1 MGIVTASAG
10 TGAQR
15 KGVAIGLPIRHVG
28 REHRRP
34 MPRSLSLPWKKTFR
48 KLPPVI
54 ENALGQLA
62 PGASCVVGC
71 TKVLTEAELAAGL
84 YQHLCIGAMADLSP
98 ELQVLLPSPN
108 VGPASHAN
116 AIPEERPLKD
126 RPKYAKLMHGRA
138 PSWNGERLHRTTFH
152 REVWQRV
159 LIPPALALLGF
170 RALAEP
176 SAEGGVAVQF
186 EVQEALDSADPE
198 FRDKLLRC
206 VNLLQENVGAVG
218 VHPLDP
224 AAAGA
229 VRSRSEDLGWVPL
242 DEAATEAVLA
252 RIAQRSAGQG
262 GEVFRL
268 MRERFHCIRK
278 LEPRRIL
285 HSARG
290 FVGYFLIDYCDN
302 LAVFENLEVDNA
314 LYVVRADANSLRG
327 MTRNELFARV
337 GEDVER
343 IVHTKD
349 WMQQLDNI
357 VRLARDDQNPREG
370 EMI

>member
-1 MGIVTASAG
+1 
-10 TGAQR
+10 
-15 KGVAIGLPIRHVG
+15 
-28 REHRRP
+28 
-34 MPRSLSLPWKKTFR
+34 MPRSSPLPWKKTFR

-54 ENALGQLA
+54 ERALVQLP
-62 PGASCVVGC
+62 PGALCVVGC
-71 TKVLTEAELAAGL
+71 TKVLSEAELAAGT
-84 YQHLCIGAMADLSP
+84 YQHLCIATKADFSP

-108 VGPASHAN
+108 VGPTSHAN

-126 RPKYAKLMHGRA
+126 RPKYTKLMHGRA

-152 REVWQRV
+152 REVWQRELV
-159 LIPPALALLGF
+159 PPAMALLGF
-170 RALAEP
+170 RALASCATE
-176 SAEGGVAVQF
+176 SGITVHFQ
-186 EVQEALDSADPE
+186 VQEAFDPADPQ

-218 VHPLDP
+218 VHSIDKT
-224 AAAGA
+224 GA
-229 VRSRSEDLGWVPL
+229 DALRGLSEDLGWCPL

-252 RIAQRSAGQG
+252 RIAQRSAGRG

-314 LYVVRADANSLRG
+314 LYVVRADANSLRR
-327 MTRNELFARV
+327 MTRRELFARV
-337 GEDVER
+337 GKDVER

-357 VRLARDDQNPREG
+357 VRLARDDQSPRAG

>member
-1 MGIVTASAG
+1 
-10 TGAQR
+10 
-15 KGVAIGLPIRHVG
+15 
-28 REHRRP
+28 
-34 MPRSLSLPWKKTFR
+34 MPRSSPLPWKKTFR

-54 ENALGQLA
+54 ENALVQIT
-62 PGASCVVGC
+62 PGALCVVGC
-71 TKVLTEAELAAGL
+71 TKVLTEGELAAGT
-84 YQHLCIGAMADLSP
+84 YQHLCIATMADLSP

-108 VGPASHAN
+108 VGPTSHAN

-138 PSWNGERLHRTTFH
+138 PSWSGERTHPTRFR
-152 REVWQRV
+152 REVWQRELV
-159 LIPPALALLGF
+159 PPALSLLGF
-170 RALAEP
+170 RALGEPGAE
-176 SAEGGVAVQF
+176 AGVAVHF
-186 EVQEALDSADPE
+186 HVQEPLDPSDPK

-206 VNLLQENVGAVG
+206 VNLLQENLGAVG
-218 VHPLDP
+218 VQLLGHAEADALR
-224 AAAGA
+224 G
-229 VRSRSEDLGWVPL
+229 RSEDIGWVPL

-252 RIAQRSAGQG
+252 RIAQRSGGRG

-314 LYVVRADANSLRG
+314 LYVVRADAASLGR
-327 MTRNELFARV
+327 MTRQELFARV

-343 IVHTKD
+343 IVHTKA
-349 WMQQLDNI
+349 WMPRLDNI
-357 VRLARDDQNPREG
+357 VRLARDDQSPREG

>member
-1 MGIVTASAG
+1 
-10 TGAQR
+10 
-15 KGVAIGLPIRHVG
+15 
-28 REHRRP
+28 
-34 MPRSLSLPWKKTFR
+34 MPRSSSLPWKKTFR

-54 ENALGQLA
+54 ENALVHLP
-62 PGASCVVGC
+62 PGALCVVGC
-71 TKVLTEAELAAGL
+71 TKVLAEAEIAAGL
-84 YQHLCIGAMADLSP
+84 YRHLCIGSMEALSP
-98 ELQVLLPSPN
+98 ETQVLLPSPN
-108 VGPASHAN
+108 VGPTSHAN

-126 RPKYAKLMHGRA
+126 RPKYAKLMHGKA
-138 PSWNGERLHRTTFH
+138 PSWRGEKKHRTTFR
-152 REVWQRV
+152 REVWQRE
-159 LIPPALALLGF
+159 LLPPAMALLGF
-170 RALAEP
+170 RALPRPGSEA
-176 SAEGGVAVQF
+176 GVAVHFQ
-186 EVQEALDSADPE
+186 VQEPLDPAQSD

-218 VHPLDP
+218 VHPVDHGEADALR
-224 AAAGA
+224 GL
-229 VRSRSEDLGWVPL
+229 SEDLGWVPL
-242 DEAATEAVLA
+242 DEASTEAVLA

-268 MRERFHCIRK
+268 MRERFDCIRK

-314 LYVVRADANSLRG
+314 LYVVRADADSLRR
-327 MTRNELFARV
+327 MTRQELFARV
-337 GEDVER
+337 GEGVER

-349 WMQQLDNI
+349 WMQRLDNI
-357 VRLARDDQNPREG
+357 VRLARDDQSPRDG